1 MCIIIFLSVIA
12 IMWRLIYTIKVDFF
26 ARLLFSSFSPVALK
40 GENLNLAKNRN
51 IQSWAR
57 SWQKSG
63 ENLSRRI
70 CQERQKGETK
80 DRRIFYIRR
89 SLVSPFCFYSIYA
102 IIYPFIVN
110 PSYNISDFLSSDNAC
125 DENFC

>member
-1 MCIIIFLSVIA
+1 MVA

-26 ARLLFSSFSPVALK
+26 ARLLFSPFSPVALK

-70 CQERQKGETK
+70 
-80 DRRIFYIRR
+80 
-89 SLVSPFCFYSIYA
+89 
-102 IIYPFIVN
+102 
-110 PSYNISDFLSSDNAC
+110 
-125 DENFC
+125 